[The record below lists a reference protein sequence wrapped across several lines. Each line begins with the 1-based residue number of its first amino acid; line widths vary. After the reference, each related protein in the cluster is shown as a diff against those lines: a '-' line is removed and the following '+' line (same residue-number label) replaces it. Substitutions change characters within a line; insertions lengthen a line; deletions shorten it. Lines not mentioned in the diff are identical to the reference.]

1 MNITFLDE
9 RNVAPLRPPLPPP
22 HAAAKPRLAAIV
34 ALLVTAAGCPSREA
48 PPPPAQEEPKKE
60 DAPFCGKVFRDVK
73 VRGGAQCCVQP
84 SAGLVKSA
92 DVVAACGA
100 SAASYLGETRDG
112 AACRLYFKGGEPASD
127 PKETYVMVSHPVI
140 PAGAPAPMGPDPLL
154 PWKWK
159 KVPLRDAIGFEAVG
173 SADESA
179 LLEKQTVLWA
189 GRGRRIIGLHVSK
202 QICTPAQ
209 AEALL
214 QKAIDAVP

>member
-1 MNITFLDE
+1 M
-9 RNVAPLRPPLPPP
+9 R
-22 HAAAKPRLAAIV
+22 AASAVVVLLAISG
-34 ALLVTAAGCPSREA
+34 AGCPSREA

-60 DAPFCGKVFRDVK
+60 DPPFCGKIFKDAK
-73 VRGGAQCCVQP
+73 LRGGAQCCLQP
-84 SAGLVKSA
+84 SAGLLKSA
-92 DVVAACGA
+92 DVVAACGGT
-100 SAASYLGETRDG
+100 AATYLGETRDG
-112 AACRLYFKGGEPASD
+112 AACRLYFKAGAPAPAPTSD

-159 KVPLRDAIGFEAVG
+159 KVTLRDAIGFEAVG

-202 QICTPAQ
+202 QVCTPAQ